1 MKVAVCL
8 FGNLGNSVCAGARS
22 VNVDLMKES
31 NFFNDTTL
39 PYGELHK
46 TLCSQYETDFFIH
59 SWSIDSS
66 DFILDLYKPKLHEIV
81 SQKNFDCS
89 LNEYGLVSDNIN
101 TWKVSESS
109 KFGYEAL
116 LPSRGSVKNILS
128 EMKRMSFR
136 SSSRYYS
143 SQQSIKLKEKYEKE
157 NNFKYDFV
165 LLTRFDIVFNK
176 MFNLETLD
184 KTKFYGNFR
193 YDSIDTDYAISDHWF
208 LGGSENMNKFGMLF
222 DYRHN
227 YCLRPTFSSRQHI
240 QKFIGDENLEHLL
253 NDDEYYVHRP

>member
-1 MKVAVCL
+1 MRLAVCL
-8 FGNLGNSVCAGARS
+8 FGNLGNALCAGARDPR
-22 VNVDLMKES
+22 VDLMKES
-31 NFFNDTTL
+31 VGFNDVSAPRSL
-39 PYGELHK
+39 LDK
-46 TLCSQYETDFFIH
+46 NLCSHYDTDFFLH
-59 SWSIDSS
+59 SWSEPSK
-66 DFILDLYKPKLHEIV
+66 DFILELYNPKSYEIT
-81 SQKNFDCS
+81 SQKHFDVD
-89 LNEYGLVSDNIN
+89 LEEYGLIGNDISEWKCSD
-101 TWKVSESS
+101 SS